1 MTSQTYSQQ
10 RPRAEPRQ
18 LFPPRSQNRS
28 PDYEN
33 TRYRPQ
39 GLDYENTRSP
49 SRPAPRPRIPR
60 LVTPSRLPS
69 VPHLL
74 VTPPRHTAESSQ
86 QPLSW
91 PEVSP
96 PDKQDETMQST
107 SKSKLTLPQSLKKL
121 MTINPN
127 FIHDKSP
134 FKNENELKPKWTSTP
149 FKRWDGTPWD
159 SPSWARKGQSIQE
172 ITEHQ
177 SLLAPDETKPRIDK
191 PCHKS
196 FDLNGVNFKTVF
208 DIKILSDR
216 DPITI
221 AMRELSSFRHNRKEV
236 KRTMYIP
243 CEFWFNITN
252 IMLKIQTTRLPAA
265 VSDYTQEAEELLYQ
279 TTWATKA
286 PNGTW
291 TGCIAIQIEKDLHG
305 TERMLKITC
314 SDQISTSKQEIRFP
328 WIHIPIFNIHANR
341 ISKELYQTSEGKYG
355 IPEYKEEVSP
365 QNTKTVKTKKF

>member
-1 MTSQTYSQQ
+1 M
-10 RPRAEPRQ
+10 
-18 LFPPRSQNRS
+18 
-28 PDYEN
+28 
-33 TRYRPQ
+33 
-39 GLDYENTRSP
+39 
-49 SRPAPRPRIPR
+49 
-60 LVTPSRLPS
+60 TPSQLPT
-69 VPHLL
+69 VPHML
-74 VTPPRHTAESSQ
+74 VTPPRHTGEDNQ

-91 PEVSP
+91 PDVSP
-96 PDKQDETMQST
+96 PNKQDETMQST
-107 SKSKLTLPQSLKKL
+107 SKSRLTLPQSIKKL
-121 MTINPN
+121 MTLNPSA
-127 FIHDKSP
+127 IHDKSP

-159 SPSWARKGQSIQE
+159 SPTWARKGQSIQE

-177 SLLAPDETKPRIDK
+177 SLLAPDETKQR
-191 PCHKS
+191 
-196 FDLNGVNFKTVF
+196 TVF
-208 DIKILSDR
+208 DIRILADR

-236 KRTMYIP
+236 RRTMYIP

-265 VSDYTQEAEELLYQ
+265 VQDYTQEAEEILYQ

-305 TERMLKITC
+305 TERMIKITC
-314 SDQISTSKQEIRFP
+314 SDQISTSKQEIKFP

-355 IPEYKEEVSP
+355 IPE
-365 QNTKTVKTKKF
+365 